1 MALLISGW
9 AVPPQALHA
18 QTAARQQ
25 AGPQQSKKSRKA
37 VETLRRDLEAVFAA
51 PIMAQAT
58 WAVVVRSLSTGEI
71 LYERNADKLMV
82 PASNMKIV
90 TLAAAARV
98 LGWDAHFTTTLESDA
113 AIEAGTLRGDLYVR
127 GGGDPTINTR
137 NGRGAAVFA
146 DWAAALLAAGIQRID
161 GRIIGDDNLFDD
173 EGIGAGWAWDY
184 LEADYA
190 APVGALQYDE
200 DVAAL
205 TVLPGRTA
213 GDPAMVTLAPH
224 SGLSVVNK
232 ATTSPAGTPETI
244 QVRRRLDAPILE
256 VTGTVPMPP
265 AEPLPAGQVTRA
277 VGRFVAVVNPTA
289 YFVQSLKDALIAKG
303 IAVTGDAVDIDDLAP
318 ALTAGIQRRELA
330 SSESQPLRDIAAVM
344 MKVSQ
349 NLYAETLLKATGA
362 AGGSGTVQ
370 AGRAAVLDTLR
381 DWKLD
386 GQSLVMLDGSGLS
399 RYDYV
404 TARLISSI
412 LDRLYSDPRHR
423 EAFAATLAVAG
434 RDGTIANRLK
444 RTRAEA
450 NARVK
455 TGSISNMRA
464 LSGYVNTRDG
474 EPLAFSIIA
483 NDFTLPAATVN
494 WIMDLAVEIMANVTR
509 Q

>member
-1 MALLISGW
+1 
-9 AVPPQALHA
+9 
-18 QTAARQQ
+18 
-25 AGPQQSKKSRKA
+25 
-37 VETLRRDLEAVFAA
+37 VFAA
-51 PIMAQAT
+51 PIMAHAN
-58 WAVVVRSLSTGEI
+58 WAVVVRSLATGEV
-71 LYERNADKLMV
+71 LYERNPDKLMV

-98 LGWDAHFTTTLESDA
+98 LGWDAHFTTTLETDA

-146 DWAAALLAAGIQRID
+146 DWAGALRAAGIQRID

-205 TVLPGRTA
+205 TVLPGGSA
-213 GDPAMVTLAPH
+213 GEPAVVTLAPF
-224 SGLSVVNK
+224 SGLTVVNR
-232 ATTSPAGTPETI
+232 ATTSAAGIPETI
-244 QVRRRLDAPILE
+244 QYRRRLDAPVLE
-256 VTGTVPMPP
+256 VSGTVPLPP
-265 AEPLPAGQVTRA
+265 AEPLPAGQATRTA
-277 VGRFVAVVNPTA
+277 GRFVAVVNPTA
-289 YFVQSLKDALIAKG
+289 YFVQSLRDALITRG
-303 IAVTGDAVDIDDLAP
+303 IGVNGPAVDIDDLPQAATAVAP
-318 ALTAGIQRRELA
+318 RRVLTR
-330 SSESQPLRDIAAVM
+330 SESQPLRDIAAVM
-344 MKVSQ
+344 MKISQ
-349 NLYAETLLKATGA
+349 NLYAETLLKAAGA
-362 AGGSGTVQ
+362 ASNGVGTAP
-370 AGRAAVLDTLR
+370 AGRTAVIETLR
-381 DWKLD
+381 EWQLD
-386 GQSLVMLDGSGLS
+386 DKSLVMLDGSGLS

-404 TARLISSI
+404 SARLISSI
-412 LDRLYSDPRHR
+412 LERFYAEPRHR
-423 EAFAATLAVAG
+423 DAFMATLAVAG

-444 RTRAEA
+444 RTRAEG

-455 TGSISNMRA
+455 TGSISNMRS

-474 EPLAFSIIA
+474 EPLAFSILA

-494 WIMDLAVEIMANVTR
+494 WISDLAVEIMANFTR